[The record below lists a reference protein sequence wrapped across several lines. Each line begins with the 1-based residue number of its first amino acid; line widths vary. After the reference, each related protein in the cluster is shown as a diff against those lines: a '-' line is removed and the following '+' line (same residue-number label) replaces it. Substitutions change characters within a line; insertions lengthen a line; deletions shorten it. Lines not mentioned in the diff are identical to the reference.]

1 MFTLPRNVWILT
13 AILSLAMSA
22 GAMMVMIGGVL
33 GAQLASNP
41 SFSTLPVALMIV
53 GTAIGVVPVTRLMGS
68 LGRKPV
74 FIGVSLLACGSSLLA
89 AFSVYIANF
98 WVFLG
103 ASLILGVAIS
113 GFQQIRFAAMESVDL
128 ERAPKAASTVLL
140 GGLVAAVL
148 GPELVTLGSDLT
160 SVQFAGSFL
169 LMAGLCIGCAILFSM
184 MTETH
189 SKSTTTEH
197 HQVDVHDVLVKPAF
211 IVAVSASVVGY
222 ALMSFIMTAT
232 PVHMHVNEQHTLE
245 QAKWVIQSHILAMYL
260 PSLVSGW
267 LIARLGVYKVI
278 AAGLGIYLLTIVVGS
293 TGNHLANYWLAL
305 IMLGIGWNF
314 LFLGGTVLLPQ
325 THSQEQKFKIQSIN
339 EFAVFSA
346 QGFAALGAGAMLFA
360 VGWKGLMLTSLTI
373 IALHLLL
380 LIWQAYRKKTALKL
394 TPVVENV
401 E

>member
-184 MTETH
+184 MTETD

-380 LIWQAYRKKTALKL
+380 LIWQAFRKKTALKL

>member
-1 MFTLPRNVWILT
+1 MLTLPRNVWILT
-13 AILSLAMSA
+13 AVLSLAMSA

-53 GTAIGVVPVTRLMGS
+53 GTAIGVVPVTRMMGRV
-68 LGRKPV
+68 GRKPV
-74 FIGVSLLACGSSLLA
+74 FIGVALLACISSLIA
-89 AFSVYIANF
+89 AFSVYISSF

-103 ASLILGVAIS
+103 ASLVLGVAIS

-160 SVQFAGSFL
+160 SVKFAGSFL

-189 SKSTTTEH
+189 VQSTSTEH
-197 HQVDVHDVLVKPAF
+197 HHVDVSDVLSKPAF
-211 IVAVSASVVGY
+211 IVAVSASIVGY

-232 PVHMHVNEQHTLE
+232 PVHMHVNEHHTLE

-267 LIARLGVYKVI
+267 LISRLGVYKVI
-278 AAGLGIYLLTIVVGS
+278 AAGLIIYLLTIAVGS
-293 TGNHLANYWLAL
+293 AGNHLANYWLAL

-325 THSQEQKFKIQSIN
+325 THSNEQKFKVQSIN

-360 VGWKGLMLTSLTI
+360 LGWKGLMMASLTI
-373 IALHLLL
+373 IALHLVL
-380 LIWQAYRKKTALKL
+380 LIWQAYRKKAALKL